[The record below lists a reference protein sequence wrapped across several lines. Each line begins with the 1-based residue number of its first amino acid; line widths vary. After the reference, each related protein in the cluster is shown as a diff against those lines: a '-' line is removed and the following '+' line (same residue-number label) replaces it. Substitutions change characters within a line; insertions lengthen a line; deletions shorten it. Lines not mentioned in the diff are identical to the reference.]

1 MFETIH
7 SIANEHPKTP
17 AEVIRMGKS
26 NFEYKLNYYYSL
38 TTCYR
43 KFSSFVC
50 IAVSIK
56 NHQVRSIQEGC
67 KTKIQ

>member
-26 NFEYKLNYYYSL
+26 LLIFRVQNKSL
-38 TTCYR
+38 L
-43 KFSSFVC
+43 
-50 IAVSIK
+50 
-56 NHQVRSIQEGC
+56 
-67 KTKIQ
+67 